1 MRRLRLA
8 LLALLLTSAAAAQT
22 SWGVRVDVDLPA
34 DASVVEFVANPLAYA
49 RAHRDVLDVRAFLES
64 GRYGLEGRYRS
75 ATEAFVGAYYLLSG
89 ASLLGQ
95 ALESSLGV
103 YVGRDFRADQ
113 LFVSLRGTILLY
125 GQLP

>member
-1 MRRLRLA
+1 MRRLRLV
-8 LLALLLTSAAAAQT
+8 LLALLLLGAASAQT

-34 DASVVEFVANPLAYA
+34 DASVVEFVSNPLAYA
-49 RAHRDVLDVRAFLES
+49 RAHRDVLDVRAFLET

-75 ATEAFVGAYYLLSG
+75 STEAFVGLYYVRS
-89 ASLLGQ
+89 GQ
-95 ALESSLGV
+95 AWFGQAAENSLGV

-113 LFVSLRGTILLY
+113 FFVSLRGTILLY